1 MEKDKWSDR
10 RRERERNREEETNDE
25 STSRGTKRT
34 IEFKRIKVFKS
45 PVLCL
50 WWRFRGVSV
59 CPTVVGSW
67 VRIYL
72 GAATLRRERE
82 RERLKTKNGKRKIE
96 KNRRQGIYLSNEHKG
111 FL

>member
-50 WWRFRGVSV
+50 WWRFSGVSV

-82 RERLKTKNGKRKIE
+82 SKDGWMDGWMSFLWA
-96 KNRRQGIYLSNEHKG
+96 EHKNEA
-111 FL
+111 